1 MLGMVVRLY
10 LMVLE
15 YIDLP
20 LCIGYHRILV
30 RIVFRFVH
38 IFLGQTEWDGHKPP
52 SVPVLLAKQV
62 NFSWHPGFVG
72 SSYAAQIVSSPSK
85 VLHEIAQPWE
95 AELSGQ

>member
-1 MLGMVVRLY
+1 MLSMVVRLC

-38 IFLGQTEWDGHKPP
+38 ISWDILSGMGISLHQFLCFLPSRSIFLGIQ
-52 SVPVLLAKQV
+52 VLLDLHMQHKWFLV
-62 NFSWHPGFVG
+62 HPKFCM
-72 SSYAAQIVSSPSK
+72 K
-85 VLHEIAQPWE
+85 
-95 AELSGQ
+95 